1 MKRISPNFF
10 SSLAF
15 GPRLLLAIF
24 ALVFPLAM
32 AGHYT
37 HMFELYPW
45 LAFSPELVWKGQVW
59 RLFTYAFMPMGILD
73 WLISFFWLTTLVCV
87 LGRNWRGRELWS
99 YCLLSTVVTSALLTL
114 LQQPA
119 FAIGGN
125 GAMILALVAAWA
137 RLYGR
142 ERIILLGIG
151 EMSARQAALVV
162 AIVELLIL
170 FFGLGWVVTLAMLC
184 GGLAGWLYLFLRGKH
199 TLNRHSQVLDSE
211 RIARLEI

>member
-1 MKRISPNFF
+1 MVAEILPRQIMKRISPIFF

-32 AGHYT
+32 AGLYT
-37 HMFELYPW
+37 HTFGLYPW

-59 RLFTYAFMPMGILD
+59 RLLTYAFMPIGILD

-87 LGRNWRGRELWS
+87 LGRNWRGRELWI
-99 YCLLSTVVTSALLTL
+99 YCALSTVVTSVLLTL

-142 ERIILLGIG
+142 ERIIFLCIG
-151 EMSARQAALVV
+151 EMSVRQAALVV
-162 AIVELLIL
+162 ASV
-170 FFGLGWVVTLAMLC
+170 G
-184 GGLAGWLYLFLRGKH
+184 
-199 TLNRHSQVLDSE
+199 
-211 RIARLEI
+211 

>member
-1 MKRISPNFF
+1 MKRVLPNFF

-15 GPRLLLAIF
+15 GPLLLLAIF

-37 HMFELYPW
+37 HTFELYPW
-45 LAFSPELVWKGQVW
+45 LSFSPELVWKGQVW

-151 EMSARQAALVV
+151 EMSARQAVLIV

-170 FFGLGWVVTLAMLC
+170 FFGLGWVVTLAMLS
-184 GGLAGWLYLFLRGKH
+184 GGLAGWLYLVLRGKH
-199 TLNRHSQVLDSE
+199 ALNRHSQVLDSE